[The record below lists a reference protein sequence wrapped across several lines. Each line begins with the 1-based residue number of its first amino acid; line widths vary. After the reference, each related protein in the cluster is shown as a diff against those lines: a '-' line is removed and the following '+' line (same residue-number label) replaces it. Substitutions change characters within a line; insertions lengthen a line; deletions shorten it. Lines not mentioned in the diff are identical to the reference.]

1 LKKVHVVK
9 SSEVKVMPFVLDDFI
24 QGKAMQTSAQKVTK
38 RALKELADELGLTYD
53 EKQIGFTK
61 KMMTAYLER

>member
-1 LKKVHVVK
+1 MRKVSVIK
-9 SSEVKVMPFVLDDFI
+9 NSEVKEEPFVLDDFI
-24 QGKAMQTSAQKVTK
+24 QDKEIVGSMDKITK
-38 RALKELADELGLTYD
+38 RVLRQLADELGLTYD